1 MQKIIPL
8 FSRWVLVASVLLI
21 TGQMVQ
27 THGQNAVP
35 GAVFS
40 AGQDPAKLKGKW
52 TKALQDASRDFQN
65 SNDHESAEFVGKIIA
80 SLDQPGG
87 MTPAVITANK
97 ERMKNQVREL
107 VRHGALESA
116 ASLNWAMWCVFYK
129 PGPGITGP
137 AQPNRKTGGQPGPDG
152 LILYMP
158 FDTADKDGVVRDA
171 KVGCRRQDWRGIPI
185 PHHQPDRPDHH
196 PQQ

>member
-1 MQKIIPL
+1 MRKIIPL

-21 TGQMVQ
+21 TGQVVQ

-35 GAVFS
+35 GAVAS

-52 TKALQDASRDFQN
+52 TKALQDSSRDFQN

-116 ASLNWAMWCVFYK
+116 ATDSAK
-129 PGPGITGP
+129 ADP
-137 AQPNRKTGGQPGPDG
+137 ATRMKQLKQLFEQG
-152 LILYMP
+152 LINK
-158 FDTADKDGVVRDA
+158 ADYDRKAKEIMDA
-171 KVGCRRQDWRGIPI
+171 L
-185 PHHQPDRPDHH
+185 
-196 PQQ
+196 